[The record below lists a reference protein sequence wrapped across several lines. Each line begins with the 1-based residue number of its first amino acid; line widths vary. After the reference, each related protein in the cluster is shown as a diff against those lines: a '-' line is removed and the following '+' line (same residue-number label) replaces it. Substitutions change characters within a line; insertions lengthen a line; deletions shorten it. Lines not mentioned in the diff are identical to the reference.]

1 MFRVCSEHVQSMFR
15 VCSEHVQSMFR
26 VCSEYVYGMF
36 RECSEYVQSII
47 RVGSVISLVIDKMFR
62 QFFRANA
69 FTTDSLS
76 HKREIF
82 IYILLKVL
90 VVCFTLKMVSCSPP
104 ALFREISLG
113 KDQISL

>member
-15 VCSEHVQSMFR
+15 ACSEYVQSMFR
-26 VCSEYVYGMF
+26 VCSEYNQSMF
-36 RECSEYVQSII
+36 
-47 RVGSVISLVIDKMFR
+47 SLVIDKMFR

-90 VVCFTLKMVSCSPP
+90 VVCFTLKMLSCSPP